1 MKRKR
6 RIKRNKILGVG
17 FCALVYLFLFL
28 PISVIVANSFNATT
42 TKPYMSWKG
51 FTLDWYVKLWENT
64 SLLEAF
70 GTTMIIAVVSTLLA
84 TVIGTLGA
92 IGMYKYK
99 FKGKGL
105 IDGLLYIPVVIPE
118 IVLGISLLTIF
129 SKAGIPRGMIT
140 LILAHVTFC
149 IPFVIFNV
157 RARLAGYDISI
168 EEASMDL
175 GANRLTTFFEITLPV
190 LMPGIMGGAL
200 LAFTLSIDDVIISY
214 FVNGQTK
221 TYPLKI
227 MESVKSGVAPDVNA
241 LSTLILIGTILFVVL
256 TQGDLFKKSSK
267 ESGKEETKYEKK
279 KHGKKVFVGNAFS
292 NTVYD
297 ARRMWFED
305 WQYGNR

>member
-1 MKRKR
+1 MRKG
-6 RIKRNKILGVG
+6 KKIQKLSVV
-17 FCALVYLFLFL
+17 FCTFVYIFLFL
-28 PISVIVANSFNATT
+28 PISVIVVNSFNATT

-51 FTLDWYVKLWENT
+51 FTLEWYAKLWENT

-70 GTTMIIAVVSTLLA
+70 GNTMSIAVVSTCLA
-84 TVIGTLGA
+84 TAVGTLA
-92 IGMYKYK
+92 AVGMYRYK

-129 SKAGIPRGMIT
+129 AQANIPRGMLT

-157 RARLAGYDISI
+157 RARLYGYDNSV
-168 EEASMDL
+168 EEASLDL
-175 GANRLTTFFEITLPV
+175 GANRIVTFFKVTLPI
-190 LMPGIMGGAL
+190 LSPGILGGAL

-214 FVNGQTK
+214 FVYGQTK
-221 TYPLKI
+221 TYPLKV

-256 TQGDLFKKSSK
+256 TQGDFFKKK
-267 ESGKEETKYEKK
+267 
-279 KHGKKVFVGNAFS
+279 
-292 NTVYD
+292 
-297 ARRMWFED
+297 RLQED
-305 WQYGNR
+305 